1 LSRSQLKLMAALAAL
16 VIFVVAVTSLLAE
29 RSLRKREQERLTRTM
44 QDHAELVLELTAQTP
59 FEPDR
64 LEELDAIADRAG
76 RITRTRVT
84 LIARDGTV
92 LGDSEVETSRLSS
105 VENHGSRPEV
115 VAANAGS
122 LGTSV
127 RTSSTVGRPLL
138 YVAVPDPEDRG
149 VVRVAIDASVIGAA
163 SDELRRALF
172 NAAGIGLAA
181 ALALSYVLAWITLR
195 PVREIQGLTTA
206 IAAGDLE
213 TRLPMRFSD
222 ELGAIARAIRELADQ
237 LRERL
242 DEATAEKERLQAVL
256 EGMTEGVLVADPDG
270 RIRLVNDRA
279 REFFDIPERV
289 VGKTIIEAVR
299 HGRLAELLAAVNAQ
313 HRAVEGVIEVT
324 QPANRILQVHA
335 VPFPTGSPH
344 ETGTVAVFHDVTEL
358 TRLERMR
365 REFVANASHELR
377 TPLAAIRGFAET
389 LLNSSDLEAGS
400 VRQYLE
406 VIDRHSKRLGN
417 LVDDLLELSRIESG
431 KTQLEMEVV
440 DVAALAQRIARD
452 NQSRATDKDLDLT
465 TSAHGPI
472 EAWANATAVEQVITN
487 LLDNAIKYTDPGGV
501 LELEVESEPDQVRVR
516 LRDSGIGIPE
526 SDLGRIFERFY
537 RVDKARSREL
547 GGTGLGLAIV
557 KHLLQI
563 MGGDIHVTSEVGKG
577 TEFTFTLP
585 NKRLPTIR
593 S

>member
-1 LSRSQLKLMAALAAL
+1 
-16 VIFVVAVTSLLAE
+16 
-29 RSLRKREQERLTRTM
+29 
-44 QDHAELVLELTAQTP
+44 
-59 FEPDR
+59 
-64 LEELDAIADRAG
+64 
-76 RITRTRVT
+76 
-84 LIARDGTV
+84 
-92 LGDSEVETSRLSS
+92 
-105 VENHGSRPEV
+105 
-115 VAANAGS
+115 
-122 LGTSV
+122 
-127 RTSSTVGRPLL
+127 
-138 YVAVPDPEDRG
+138 
-149 VVRVAIDASVIGAA
+149 
-163 SDELRRALF
+163 
-172 NAAGIGLAA
+172 
-181 ALALSYVLAWITLR
+181 
-195 PVREIQGLTTA
+195 
-206 IAAGDLE
+206 
-213 TRLPMRFSD
+213 
-222 ELGAIARAIRELADQ
+222 
-237 LRERL
+237 
-242 DEATAEKERLQAVL
+242 
-256 EGMTEGVLVADPDG
+256 
-270 RIRLVNDRA
+270 
-279 REFFDIPERV
+279 